1 MAPER
6 AVLKALREIEPVGL
20 EDLLAEATL
29 AWERRLHWDFRG
41 TADLIRSYVAMQ
53 ALEGLALVEGGKVAG
68 YCYWV
73 EDGSKILLGD
83 LYVREACRDRE
94 REDLLLG
101 GMVEAVRRRAR
112 RVEAQLMQM
121 GCRAAALLRE
131 GPRPRVFPRLFMLR
145 PCVGEEMA
153 YRRGGWEGLDFGPW
167 SMRWMEAAAG
177 LIADVY
183 AGHVDSEIN
192 DQYRTLGGSSRF
204 IQNIVQY
211 PGCGVFLPKASIVAR
226 DRQGVMAGM
235 TLATR
240 VAARTGHVAQICIRG
255 EWRGSGLAYELLR
268 RTVAGLR
275 EAGVAEVSLTVT
287 EENERAVALYER
299 CGFHAI
305 HRFEALVWE

>member
-6 AVLKALREIEPVGL
+6 AVLRTLREIEPAGL
-20 EDLLAEATL
+20 EEVLAEATL
-29 AWERRLHWDFRG
+29 AWERRLHWDFSG
-41 TADLIRSYVAMQ
+41 TAELIRSYVALQ
-53 ALEGLALVEGGKVAG
+53 ALEGLALVEGGRVTG

-73 EDGSKILLGD
+73 DEGPKTLLGD
-83 LYVREACRDRE
+83 LYVREGFRDRE

-101 GMVEAVRRRAR
+101 GMVEAVRRRVR

-145 PCVGEEMA
+145 PCGGEGMG
-153 YRRGGWEGLDFGPW
+153 YRRGGWAGLDFGPW

-177 LIADVY
+177 LIAEVY

-192 DQYRTLGGSSRF
+192 DQYLTVGGSSRF
-204 IQNIVQY
+204 MQNIVQY
-211 PGCGVFLPKASIVAR
+211 PGCGVFLPKASFVAR
-226 DRQGVMAGM
+226 DRGGVMAGL

-255 EWRGSGLAYELLR
+255 EWRGSGLAYEMLR
-268 RTVAGLR
+268 RTVAALR
-275 EAGVAEVSLTVT
+275 EAGVEEVSLTVT